1 MPTTL
6 LEDKNSNK
14 NINRSISNNFKC
26 MRLKQIQ
33 IEIFQR
39 TKIHKLNNNSKELIS
54 NSSREAN
61 ISNK

>member
-39 TKIHKLNNNSKELIS
+39 TKILKLNNNNKELIS

>member
-14 NINRSISNNFKC
+14 SINRSISNNFKC

-39 TKIHKLNNNSKELIS
+39 TKILKLNNNNKELIS

>member
-6 LEDKNSNK
+6 LEDKNNNK
-14 NINRSISNNFKC
+14 SINRSISNNFKC

-39 TKIHKLNNNSKELIS
+39 TKILKLNNNNKELIS

>member
-26 MRLKQIQ
+26 MRHKQIQ
-33 IEIFQR
+33 IEIFQK
-39 TKIHKLNNNSKELIS
+39 TKILKLNNNSKELIS